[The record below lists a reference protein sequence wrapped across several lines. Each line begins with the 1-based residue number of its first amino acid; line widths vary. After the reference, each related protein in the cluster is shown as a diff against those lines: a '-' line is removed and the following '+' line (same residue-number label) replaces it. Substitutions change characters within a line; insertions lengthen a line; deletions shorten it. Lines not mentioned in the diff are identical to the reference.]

1 MKKVSIIALTTI
13 SSLAFTCCSTIFNTT
28 TQEIELNTNPPNAKI
43 YVDGKIF
50 GTTPQ
55 VISIERGVN
64 HVVKFELN
72 GFESY
77 ETQITRQMS
86 NWFWFNALN
95 GFIPGM
101 TIDIFTG
108 AMYSLFPD
116 EMSPELSPAKVEEVK
131 KKK

>member
-1 MKKVSIIALTTI
+1 MKKRFKLLLVCICFAGLN
-13 SSLAFTCCSTIFNTT
+13 ACSTFFNTT
-28 TQEIELNTNPPNAKI
+28 TQEIELNSNPPNAKI
-43 YVDGKIF
+43 SVDGKKY

-55 VISIERGVN
+55 VINIERGTN
-64 HVVKFELN
+64 HVVKFELD
-72 GFESY
+72 GFEPY

-101 TIDIFTG
+101 SVDLLTG

-116 EMSPELSPAKVEEVK
+116 EMNAELSPAKVEIKTK
-131 KKK
+131 KK

>member
-1 MKKVSIIALTTI
+1 MKYIFIILSVCI
-13 SSLAFTCCSTIFNTT
+13 GLAGFNACSTIFNTT
-28 TQEIELNTNPPNAKI
+28 TQEIELNSNPPNAKI

-55 VISIERGVN
+55 VINIERGVN
-64 HVVKFELN
+64 HTVKFELE
-72 GFESY
+72 GFEAY

-101 TIDIFTG
+101 SVDLLTG

-116 EMSPELSPAKVEEVK
+116 EMNAELSPSKVETKTK
-131 KKK
+131 KK

>member
-1 MKKVSIIALTTI
+1 MKKILISILAIITLLTI
-13 SSLAFTCCSTIFNTT
+13 SGCSTFFNTT
-28 TQEIELNTNPPNAKI
+28 TQEIELNSNPQNAKVT
-43 YVDGKIF
+43 VDGKSY
-50 GTTPQ
+50 GRTPQ

-64 HVVKFELN
+64 HEVKFELD
-72 GFESY
+72 GFEPY

-101 TIDIFTG
+101 SIDLLTG

-116 EMSPELSPAKVEEVK
+116 EMVAELNPEKFDK
-131 KKK
+131 KKKK